1 VALSAVVPN
10 GLTSPVGIANAGDG
24 SGRLFVVEQA
34 GYIRVVKNGVLLST
48 PYLTLTSKVLSGGER
63 GLLSVAFDPN
73 YKTNR
78 TFYVYY
84 TALNGAVT
92 IERYVVTNP
101 ASDVAVIAN
110 STLILSV
117 AHPASNHNGGQL
129 QFGPDG
135 YLYAGLGDGGGAG
148 DQHGA
153 IGNGQNPGVLL
164 GKILRLNVRGVPTY
178 TIPVSNPF
186 TQTVGYRPEIWALG
200 VRNPWRFSFDRST
213 GDLYIGDV
221 GQNCFEEIDYQ
232 PGTSPGGEN
241 YGWRVMEGFHQF
253 DPANMTKCDQPII
266 TPAGITRPITEYEH
280 PIGEAVS
287 GGFVYRGQAYPWLAG
302 WYFYGDY
309 QTGLIWVIKQTQ
321 PGVWSGA
328 QKLSSG
334 LLISSFGEDESGEVY
349 LVHNGGSGTGALYK
363 ITSTSPIDFSSSTK
377 QASASTAVAG
387 TLLTYT
393 IVVRNTGGPLSNTV
407 RVTDVIPVGLTYVPG
422 TLTTTHGTVDATAA
436 PTLKWNGVM
445 STTPVVTLT
454 YAVTLSTS
462 TTRVIANNVT
472 IEPEGNSVLTRT
484 ATIIANP
491 RRSFLPLILRNQ

>member
-1 VALSAVVPN
+1 VPAVDRGDTTIEAGVQPRRFNREFSRGTVGVVPN
-10 GLTSPVGIANAGDG
+10 GLTSPVRIANAGDG
-24 SGRLFVVEQA
+24 GGRLFVVEQA

-117 AHPASNHNGGQL
+117 AHPASNTMEGL

-200 VRNPWRFSFDRST
+200 VRNPWRFSFDRRRVIFTS
-213 GDLYIGDV
+213 
-221 GQNCFEEIDYQ
+221 
-232 PGTSPGGEN
+232 GTWARIALKRS
-241 YGWRVMEGFHQF
+241 
-253 DPANMTKCDQPII
+253 I
-266 TPAGITRPITEYEH
+266 TN
-280 PIGEAVS
+280 
-287 GGFVYRGQAYPWLAG
+287 RGQVPAAKIMAG
-302 WYFYGDY
+302 
-309 QTGLIWVIKQTQ
+309 
-321 PGVWSGA
+321 A
-328 QKLSSG
+328 
-334 LLISSFGEDESGEVY
+334 
-349 LVHNGGSGTGALYK
+349 
-363 ITSTSPIDFSSSTK
+363 
-377 QASASTAVAG
+377 
-387 TLLTYT
+387 
-393 IVVRNTGGPLSNTV
+393 
-407 RVTDVIPVGLTYVPG
+407 
-422 TLTTTHGTVDATAA
+422 
-436 PTLKWNGVM
+436 
-445 STTPVVTLT
+445 
-454 YAVTLSTS
+454 
-462 TTRVIANNVT
+462 
-472 IEPEGNSVLTRT
+472 
-484 ATIIANP
+484 
-491 RRSFLPLILRNQ
+491 